1 MKAFVVGQRWISD
14 TESELGLGI
23 IQATDHRLVT
33 VYFPAVEE
41 TRIYSSKN
49 APISRVAFL
58 EDEIIHNSSGVS
70 MTIER
75 VVENKGIIIYL
86 GKVIDTG
93 ESYAMPELEVAAD
106 TRLDK
111 PQERLFAGQLDDSRW
126 FGLRYESANFSA
138 KAQSTPVRGLVGA
151 RVSLIPH
158 QIFIAHNVG
167 NRYAPRVLLADEV
180 GLGKTIEA
188 GLVLHQQ
195 IISGRTQRVL
205 IVVPENLQHQ
215 WLVEMLRRFNLMFSL
230 LDEERCRAI
239 EESDDEVNPFE
250 TAQWIIV
257 SLQFLKKYTARAE
270 QIEKANWDLLIVDEA
285 HHLEWTEEKA
295 SHEYQLIERL
305 SQKAAG
311 LLLLTATPEQLGE
324 AGHFARLRLLDP
336 HRFHDFKA
344 FLQEEK
350 KFAPIAQA
358 ARSLVENKVGS
369 SEIEILRDILTD
381 DDSRQRLH
389 SLDNEENRQVIINRL
404 IDRHGTGRI
413 LFRNTRSAIKGFPA
427 RLVKPVALPY
437 PLEYQDPMA
446 EHEVY
451 AQLHPELYVSGYD
464 AEWYRFD
471 PRAQW
476 LLGKL
481 KKLKK
486 EKVLVICSSS
496 KTAETLEEYLRLRE
510 GIPTSVFHEGMNLI
524 ERDRAA
530 AYFADFDYGAQ
541 VLVCSEIGSEGR
553 NFQFAHNL
561 VLFDLPLNPD
571 LLEQRIGR
579 LDRIGQ
585 KQDIEI
591 FALYFEGSAQESLFR
606 WYHEGLNAFEQTCA
620 DGQTLFTMHEK
631 ELLSALENH
640 DEAKFQKLL
649 VSTQKEHAEL
659 KLRVQEGRDYLLELN
674 SNGKGKVE
682 PLIETIDDIDDQVAL
697 PVYLEKLCTL
707 FGVDIEDHSE
717 GCLIL
722 RPGDHMHAANF
733 PHLPEDGITITFD
746 RPVALSREDMHFMT
760 WEHPMMRE
768 AIDMILTQET
778 GNATVSTLKNKAIKP
793 GTVLVETLF
802 HIECLAP
809 RQLMLDM
816 FMPREVIRLVIDP
829 KGNDLGE
836 KVAFHVLDGQTS
848 NLKRETAKEVVAAQ
862 EAELKQALKRCE
874 ALAAQKLKVR
884 VDNCLEKFNDHMT
897 QEINRMQSL
906 AEVNPNV
913 RKAEIEFLKSAL
925 VEGQKYL
932 SNTRLK
938 LDAIRVI
945 VAVE

>member
-14 TESELGLGI
+14 TESELGLGV

-49 APISRVAFL
+49 APISRVSFL
-58 EDEIIHNSSGVS
+58 EGEIITNSAGVS
-70 MTIER
+70 MTIDR

-86 GKVIDTG
+86 GKTTDSG
-93 ESYAMPELEVAAD
+93 ESYAMPELEIAAD
-106 TRLDK
+106 TRLNK

-126 FGLRYESANFSA
+126 FGLRFESANFSA
-138 KAQSTPVRGLVGA
+138 RAQTTPVRGLVGA

-158 QIFIAHNVG
+158 QIYIAHNVG

-188 GLVLHQQ
+188 GLILHQQ
-195 IISGRTQRVL
+195 IISGQTQRVL
-205 IVVPENLQHQ
+205 VVVPENLQHQ
-215 WLVEMLRRFNLMFSL
+215 WLVEMLRRFNLMFTL
-230 LDEERCRAI
+230 IDEQRCRAI
-239 EESDDEVNPFE
+239 EESDEEVNPFE

-257 SLQFLKKYTARAE
+257 SLQFLKKYPARAE
-270 QIEKANWDLLIVDEA
+270 QIEKAAWDLLIVDEA
-285 HHLEWTEEKA
+285 HHLEWSEEKA
-295 SHEYQLIERL
+295 SHEYTLIERL

-336 HRFHDFKA
+336 HRFHDFNA

-350 KFAPIAQA
+350 QFAPVAQA
-358 ARSLVENKVGS
+358 ARALVENTLGNA
-369 SEIEILRDILTD
+369 EIEILRDVLTD
-381 DDSRQRLH
+381 EDSRALLKQLE
-389 SLDNEENRQVIINRL
+389 DEGNRQRVLDRL

-427 RLVKPVALPY
+427 RIVRPVALPY
-437 PLEYQDPMA
+437 PVLYQ
-446 EHEVY
+446 ELCEGEKVY
-451 AQLHPELYVSGYD
+451 SQLHPELSLAAD
-464 AEWYRFD
+464 DEDWTRFD

-476 LLGKL
+476 LVGKL

-486 EKVLVICSSS
+486 DKVLVICSSS

-510 GIPTSVFHEGMNLI
+510 GIRTSVFHEGMNLI

-541 VLVCSEIGSEGR
+541 VLICSEIGSEGR
-553 NFQFAHNL
+553 NFQFAHHL

-591 FALYFEGSAQESLFR
+591 HALYFEGSAQESLFR

-620 DGQTLFTMHEK
+620 DGQTLFSLHEV
-631 ELLSALENH
+631 ELMAALEKH
-640 DEAKFQKLL
+640 DEAAFQQLL
-649 VSTQKEHAEL
+649 ASTQKEHAEL
-659 KLRVQEGRDYLLELN
+659 KKRVQEGRDYLLEIN
-674 SNGKGKVE
+674 SSGKGKVE
-682 PLIETIDDIDDQVAL
+682 PLIEAIDDIDDQTAL
-697 PVYLEKLCTL
+697 PVFLEKLCTL
-707 FGVDIEDHSE
+707 FGVDIEDHSD

-722 RPGDHMHAANF
+722 RPGDHMHATNF
-733 PHLPEDGITITFD
+733 PHLPEDGMTITFE
-746 RPVALSREDMHFMT
+746 RPIALSREDMHFMT

-802 HIECLAP
+802 LTECLAP
-809 RQLMLDM
+809 RQLMLESYL
-816 FMPREVIRLVIDP
+816 PRDVIRLVIDP

-836 KVAFHVLDGQTS
+836 KVAFHVLDGQTG

-862 EAELKQALKRCE
+862 EAELKQALKQAE
-874 ALAAQKLKVR
+874 NQAAKKLKAR
-884 VDNCLEKFNDHMT
+884 VDAALEKFKLKMD
-897 QEINRMQSL
+897 QEINRLQAL
-906 AEVNPNV
+906 AQINPNV
-913 RKAEIEFLKSAL
+913 RQDEIEFLKNAR
-925 VEGQKYL
+925 VEGEKYL
-932 SNTRLK
+932 SNSRLK

-945 VAVE
+945 VAVD